1 MAKNMSLFGNRAF
14 VTWTVLAISL
24 LSVWLFSSVEYPL
37 ISILTN
43 LSFLT
48 IFVVCLFL
56 VIREKQLNNKVIF
69 INFLLFSSYFL
80 ITTGYSLIKGF
91 LFPEI
96 QSAHFYYYQ
105 YGTIYYH
112 IFLFFAVTYLVIDV
126 LFRQRKIIYKYA
138 VTVLVVAF
146 ISNTYYGEFF
156 KDPEYLYHNQ
166 DVVDWLE
173 IDRVK
178 SEMTSASGNNPSV
191 DEIASAAR
199 LSVWRNG
206 EPVGELY
213 ASQKIDRAN
222 ELLPYLEGQNYLV
235 LLMRPLHKAN
245 VYINT
250 FTILLIFFFSAYQY
264 RKDPPQGAYIEKIM
278 FLFLVLVS
286 LESLH
291 SWAYVKSVEWSIFV
305 EFFVLGQYLTFGVL
319 ALLTLFF
326 ILRLRFIS
334 TVQGEFYEH
343 QLVSHPQRITR
354 WRDWV
359 DNFVLSYIF
368 NTQTLVGRLLAPGKG
383 KQQ

>member
-1 MAKNMSLFGNRAF
+1 MSLLGNRAF
-14 VTWTVLAISL
+14 LTWAVLAISL
-24 LSVWLFSSVEYPL
+24 LSVWLFSAVRYPA

-43 LSFLT
+43 LLFLT
-48 IFVVCLFL
+48 IFVVCIF
-56 VIREKQLNNKVIF
+56 VIIREKQRSNKVIF

-80 ITTGYSLIKGF
+80 ITTGYSLIKGII
-91 LFPEI
+91 FPET

-112 IFLFFAVTYLVIDV
+112 IFLFFAITYLVIDL
-126 LFRQRKIIYKYA
+126 LFRQRKIAYKYA
-138 VTVLVVAF
+138 VSVILVAF
-146 ISNTYYGEFF
+146 ISNVYYGEFF
-156 KDPEYLYHNQ
+156 KDPNYLYNNQ

-173 IDRVK
+173 VSRIE
-178 SEMTSASGNNPSV
+178 SEITSTSGSNPTV
-191 DEIASAAR
+191 QEIASAAQ

-213 ASQKIDRAN
+213 ESQKIDRVK
-222 ELLPYLEGQNYLV
+222 ELLPYSDGQNYLV

-250 FTILLIFFFSAYQY
+250 FTILLIFFFFAYQY

-291 SWAYVKSVEWSIFV
+291 SWAYVRSVEWSIFV

-319 ALLTLFF
+319 GLLTLFF

-368 NTQTLVGRLLAPGKG
+368 NSQTLVGRLLAPGKERQ
-383 KQQ
+383 K

>member
-1 MAKNMSLFGNRAF
+1 MHLFGKKALL
-14 VTWTVLAISL
+14 TWTVLAISL
-24 LSVWLFSSVEYPL
+24 LSVWLFSSVEYPF

-43 LSFLT
+43 LLFLT
-48 IFVVCLFL
+48 IFVVCLFI

-80 ITTGYSLIKGF
+80 ITTGYSLIKGI

-112 IFLFFAVTYLVIDV
+112 IFLFFAITYLVIDL

-138 VTVLVVAF
+138 VSLILVAF
-146 ISNTYYGEFF
+146 ISNAYYGEFF
-156 KDPEYLYHNQ
+156 KDPDYLYNNQ

-173 IDRVK
+173 VHSVY
-178 SEMTSASGNNPSV
+178 SEITSTSGDSPAV
-191 DEIASAAR
+191 QEVASAAQ
-199 LSVWRNG
+199 LSVWKNG

-213 ASQKIDRAN
+213 ANQKIDRVN
-222 ELLPYLEGQNYLV
+222 ELLPYLAGQNYLV
-235 LLMRPLHKAN
+235 LLMRPLHKSN

-250 FTILLIFFFSAYQY
+250 FTILLIFFFFAYQY

-291 SWAYVKSVEWSIFV
+291 SWAYVRSVEWSIFV
-305 EFFVLGQYLTFGVL
+305 EFFVIGQYLTFVVL
-319 ALLTLFF
+319 GLLTLFF

-343 QLVSHPQRITR
+343 QLVSYPQRITR

-383 KQQ
+383 KQK

>member
-1 MAKNMSLFGNRAF
+1 MQLLGNKIF
-14 VTWTVLAISL
+14 LTWLVLSISL
-24 LSVWLFSSVEYPL
+24 MSVWLFSSVTSPT

-43 LSFLT
+43 LLFLT
-48 IFVVCLFL
+48 IFIVCIF
-56 VIREKQLNNKVIF
+56 IIAREKQSSNKVIF

-80 ITTGYSLIKGF
+80 ITTGYSLIKGI
-91 LFPEI
+91 LFPDT
-96 QSAHFYYYQ
+96 QTAHFYYYQ

-112 IFLFFAVTYLVIDV
+112 IFLFFAITYLVIDM
-126 LFRQRKIIYKYA
+126 LFRQRKIVYKYA
-138 VTVLVVAF
+138 ISIVIVVF
-146 ISNTYYGEFF
+146 VSSTYYGQFF
-156 KDPEYLYHNQ
+156 KDRDYLYNNQ
-166 DVVDWLE
+166 DIVDWIE
-173 IDRVK
+173 INKVQNEIF
-178 SEMTSASGNNPSV
+178 SMSGNKATV
-191 DEIASAAR
+191 EEIASSIQ

-206 EPVGELY
+206 KPVGELY
-213 ASQKIDRAN
+213 TSQKIDRVK
-222 ELLPYLEGQNYLV
+222 ELLPYSDGQNYLV

-250 FTILLIFFFSAYQY
+250 FTMLLIFFFFAYQY

-291 SWAYVKSVEWSIFV
+291 SWAYVRSVDWSIFV
-305 EFFVLGQYLTFGVL
+305 EFFVLGQYLTFSILG
-319 ALLTLFF
+319 LLTLFF

-368 NTQTLVGRLLAPGKG
+368 NTQTLVGRLLAPGKE
-383 KQQ
+383 QRH